1 MSFFRLPLLLLGAL
15 LLSACETERDIYVL
29 TSTGRILAFDSDRPD
44 KIDNEVSVRGLPS
57 GESVV
62 QIDYR
67 PETGTYYCLTS
78 EERLCTVNP
87 DTGSV
92 ALVSTTK
99 FTTDNLVS
107 PVIDFNPV
115 ADLLRVIAAEHN
127 LRVNPSNG
135 QAAAAPDTVLEYD
148 NDDVND
154 DSDPRLAAI
163 AYDEN
168 RDDARSTTLYGL
180 DVTTQSLVRVGS
192 KGGTPNSPNT
202 GRLFTVAELEVEFT
216 ANAGF
221 DIEPDGDRA
230 WAALA
235 PNGAGA
241 VLYRIDLSDGSAD
254 RIEEIDDGDVTVIDL
269 VVGPEKGNGGSPS

>member
-1 MSFFRLPLLLLGAL
+1 MSSFRLPLLLLGAL

-87 DTGSV
+87 DTGSA
-92 ALVSTTK
+92 ALVSSTK
-99 FTTDNLVS
+99 FTADNLVG
-107 PVIDFNPV
+107 PVIDFNPTV
-115 ADLLRVIAAEHN
+115 DRLRVIAAERN
-127 LRVNPSNG
+127 LRVNPNDG
-135 QAAAAPDTVLEYD
+135 QLAAPADTVLEYD

-168 RDDARSTTLYGL
+168 RSGAQSTTLYGL
-180 DVTTQSLVRVGS
+180 DVTTQSLVRVGG
-192 KGGTPNSPNT
+192 KGGTPSPNM
-202 GRLFTVAELEVEFT
+202 GRLFTVAELDVDFT

-241 VLYRIDLSDGSAD
+241 VLYRLDLSDGSAD

-269 VVGPEKGNGGSPS
+269 VVGPEKKNGGSPS